1 MFYIIESPQ
10 QINLLLAVV
19 EKTPCF
25 VEVVSSND
33 LYHPKLTTTVAVYIR
48 PVGEEE
54 GYIIPIQHSECINIE
69 KDRIYELL
77 KKALSLYTLNKKTLL
92 YHFNLQEAIDIS
104 LLYSMKYYKRLEY
117 KNTNNTID
125 SFYRKYESKP
135 DINTIVPI
143 SKIYQRCETIYES
156 IEPFISEICIT
167 NSTVVPTG
175 FDFYNNTATNVFF
188 LIEQNGIGIIEED
201 FNEVHKPRNP
211 IHNTHNSS
219 VYSLYNLYNAT
230 SRPTNNFN
238 SVNFAAINKSE
249 EYRKCF
255 KPKNEYFVEFDFDGY
270 HLRLLSD
277 QIKYPLTEE
286 SAHKQLAKNYFDT
299 DNITEEQYNLAKQIN
314 FQAIYGKIPD
324 EHSHLPIFKS
334 IQSYIDGMW
343 EMFEK
348 EGYVTNPQSG
358 KPFTKELKEMHPAKL
373 MNYMMQSLETSNNIT
388 ILKEVLRY
396 LQDKKTFITLYTYDA
411 ILFDFSKEDGK
422 STLED
427 IKNIMEGEGKYP
439 VKFKYSKDLML

>member
-1 MFYIIESPQ
+1 MC
-10 QINLLLAVV
+10 VV
-19 EKTPCF
+19 
-25 VEVVSSND
+25 
-33 LYHPKLTTTVAVYIR
+33 YW
-48 PVGEEE
+48 
-54 GYIIPIQHSECINIE
+54 
-69 KDRIYELL
+69 
-77 KKALSLYTLNKKTLL
+77 
-92 YHFNLQEAIDIS
+92 
-104 LLYSMKYYKRLEY
+104 
-117 KNTNNTID
+117 
-125 SFYRKYESKP
+125 
-135 DINTIVPI
+135 VPW
-143 SKIYQRCETIYES
+143 
-156 IEPFISEICIT
+156 
-167 NSTVVPTG
+167 
-175 FDFYNNTATNVFF
+175 
-188 LIEQNGIGIIEED
+188 L
-201 FNEVHKPRNP
+201 VH
-211 IHNTHNSS
+211 
-219 VYSLYNLYNAT
+219 
-230 SRPTNNFN
+230 
-238 SVNFAAINKSE
+238 
-249 EYRKCF
+249 
-255 KPKNEYFVEFDFDGY
+255 
-270 HLRLLSD
+270 
-277 QIKYPLTEE
+277 
-286 SAHKQLAKNYFDT
+286 FDT

-358 KPFTKELKEMHPAKL
+358 KPFTRELKEMHPAKL

>member
-1 MFYIIESPQ
+1 MYYILESER
-10 QINLLLAVV
+10 QIQRLEELV
-19 EKTPCF
+19 KDPIYI
-25 VEVVSSND
+25 EVVSSND
-33 LYHPKLTTTVAVYIR
+33 LYHPKLSYISAIYIR
-48 PVGEEE
+48 PVDQES
-54 GYIIPIQHSECINIE
+54 GYIVPIQHGDANNVGLTS
-69 KDRIYELL
+69 IYQILL
-77 KKALSLYTLNKKTLL
+77 KAPTLYTLNKKTLL
-92 YHFNLQEAIDIS
+92 YHLNLQKAIDVS
-104 LLYSMKYYKRLEY
+104 LLYSMKHFKKLEY
-117 KNTNNTID
+117 KSSNQIVEWYYRQYD
-125 SFYRKYESKP
+125 SKR
-135 DINTIVPI
+135 DINSIIPI
-143 SKIYQRCETIYES
+143 SKLYQRCEIGYES
-156 IEPFISEICIT
+156 IEPFISEICIN
-167 NSTVVPTG
+167 NSTIIPTG

-211 IHNTHNSS
+211 VHNTHNSS

-255 KPKNEYFVEFDFDGY
+255 KPKNNYFVEFDFDGY

-277 QIKYPLTEE
+277 QINYPLTEE

-324 EHSHLPIFKS
+324 EHNHLPIFKS
-334 IQSYIDGMW
+334 IQAYIDVMW
-343 EMFEK
+343 EIFEK
-348 EGYVTNPQSG
+348 EGYVTDPQSG

-422 STLED
+422 ETLED
-427 IKNIMEGEGKYP
+427 IKRIMELGNKYP
-439 VKFKYSKDLML
+439 VKFKYSTDLVL